1 MEPLRHE
8 ILKAQ
13 TAAFGF
19 EDAITVATMKVMMV
33 LLASTLV
40 TRRLAG

>member
-8 ILKAQ
+8 TLKAE
-13 TAAFGF
+13 TATLGF

-33 LLASTLV
+33 LLASALV
-40 TRRLAG
+40 TRRLTG